1 MNDNNSLINIH
12 SFIDYWMQQ
21 LGSNDQYSDLPADD
35 IHRIQTNSKD
45 FLNMLIQSTPSLANI
60 DSDAIKPLLEFLRMV
75 RKQHEQ
81 QGLSIRDTTLL
92 TLSLKSSL
100 TEYLKENNADKELF
114 ERLNQILDT
123 FGILSFE
130 LYTNEQEQI
139 VGKQAEQIKFLQNLK
154 QKPLAN

>member
-1 MNDNNSLINIH
+1 MTPLS
-12 SFIDYWMQQ
+12 
-21 LGSNDQYSDLPADD
+21 
-35 IHRIQTNSKD
+35 RC
-45 FLNMLIQSTPSLANI
+45 LN
-60 DSDAIKPLLEFLRMV
+60 FYHG

-139 VGKQAEQIKFLQNLK
+139 VGKQAEQQFYKNK
-154 QKPLAN
+154 